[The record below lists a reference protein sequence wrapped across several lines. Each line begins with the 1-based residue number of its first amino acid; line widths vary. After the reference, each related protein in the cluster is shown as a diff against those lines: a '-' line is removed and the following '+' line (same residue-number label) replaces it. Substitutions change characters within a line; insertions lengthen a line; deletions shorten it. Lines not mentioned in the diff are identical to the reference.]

1 VQKVHGWGKEEG
13 EGERKEDGGEGGE
26 GRVCLWQVL
35 ECLLKVRCVVE
46 DEEGQTDNEKE
57 E

>member
-1 VQKVHGWGKEEG
+1 MQTVHGWGKEEG

-26 GRVCLWQVL
+26 GRVCL
-35 ECLLKVRCVVE
+35 LKVRCVVE